1 MRINCHAHI
10 FNTKLVF
17 TSETLKILLRRITEM
32 DIPSL
37 IKTELT
43 DQLGKVLSK
52 AGDYVDEE
60 TFFRNVVKK
69 VSSSKEFKDVLK
81 TLASND
87 TLKLE
92 LQGGAALQDYA
103 VDGLVRLLEKVGDAL
118 TQKDKDAGKADIG
131 DALAFLRIALQ
142 PSIRHVTEILMEEL
156 SLQDA
161 VIPLVMDITHNGGNE
176 KLLEKQLADTSA
188 QILAYPGR
196 IFPFVAVNT
205 KRPEHFSIME
215 IALNGRG
222 FVGVKLYPSLGYSVN
237 SPEMIKVYAYCEER
251 GVPILMHCSEG
262 GFYYSDET
270 RNNSD
275 PALWA
280 PILEKYPNLKICFG
294 HFGGAKYL
302 ATKEIPAS
310 CWTRTILELMTKF
323 NGVYADIAYHSEPM
337 DGGAGEQNYFRNL
350 SLLLQNPDYRDRILF
365 GTDYFLSRQR
375 LTEKSYWKY
384 FRKHLSENEFLQ
396 IAEDNPQRY
405 LGLPGGTQKASVAM
419 ANYIRFVYQQRSSL
433 LSESPAWL
441 KSAIKDLF
449 GPTATLPKPSL
460 GPKWS
465 WNNKVH
471 AYFYVF
477 LAEGQLSDQQK
488 AKEFDAVG
496 LLKLRDLAYWN
507 KGFEANEIWNL
518 KLKAMAESL
527 DSFFHANGG
536 SYEKKQ
542 DSAKAIATLQKIFNN
557 ASTYIHEAAETCDAI
572 YYFA

>member
-1 MRINCHAHI
+1 MRINCHAHV
-10 FNTKLVF
+10 FNAKSVF
-17 TSETLKILLRRITEM
+17 TYETLEILLRRLTEM
-32 DIPSL
+32 EIPVL
-37 IKTELT
+37 LKTEIVGQLEKTLT
-43 DQLGKVLSK
+43 K

-69 VSSSKEFKDVLK
+69 VSSSKDFKDVLK
-81 TLASND
+81 TLATND

-92 LQGGAALQDYA
+92 LEGGAALQDYA

-118 TQKDKDAGKADIG
+118 SQDDKDAAKADIG
-131 DALAFLRIALQ
+131 DALAFLRIALK
-142 PSIRHVTEILMEEL
+142 PSIRHVTDILMEQL
-156 SLQDA
+156 TLQDA
-161 VIPLVMDITHNGGNE
+161 VIPLVMDITHDGGDE

-205 KRPEHFSIME
+205 KRPESFAIME
-215 IALNGRG
+215 AALAGRG
-222 FVGVKLYPSLGYSVN
+222 FIGVKLYPSLGYSVN
-237 SPEMIKVYAYCEER
+237 SPEMFKVYAYCEER

-262 GFYYSDET
+262 GFYYSDKT

-275 PALWA
+275 PALWTA
-280 PILEKYPNLKICFG
+280 ILQKHPNLKICFG
-294 HFGGAKYL
+294 HFGGAQYL
-302 ATKEIPAS
+302 AAAEIPAS
-310 CWTRTILELMTKF
+310 CWTRTILDLMVKF
-323 NGVYADIAYHSEPM
+323 KGVYADIAYHSEPM
-337 DGGAGEQNYFRNL
+337 NGGTGEQNYFKNL

-384 FRKHLSENEFLQ
+384 FSKHLSENEFRQ
-396 IAEDNPQRY
+396 IGEDNPQRY
-405 LGLPGGTQKASVAM
+405 LGLPSETQKTSVPI
-419 ANYIRFVYQQRSSL
+419 ANYIRFVYQQRGSL

-441 KSAIKDLF
+441 KSAIKELY

-477 LAEGQLSDQQK
+477 LAEGQLSEQQK
-488 AKEFDAVG
+488 SKGFDTVG
-496 LLKLRDLAYWN
+496 MLKLRDLAYWN
-507 KGFEANEIWNL
+507 KRFEANEIWNL
-518 KLKAMAESL
+518 KLKAMSENL
-527 DSFFHANGG
+527 DSFFRANGG
-536 SYEKKQ
+536 GYEKKQ
-542 DSAKAIATLQKIFNN
+542 DSAKALTSLQKIFNN
-557 ASTYIHEAAETCDAI
+557 ASIYIHEAGEACDAI

>member
-10 FNTKLVF
+10 FNAKSVF
-17 TSETLKILLRRITEM
+17 TSETLEILLRRITEM
-32 DIPSL
+32 EIPAL
-37 IKTELT
+37 VKTELAA
-43 DQLGKVLSK
+43 QLGKILTK

-60 TFFRNVVKK
+60 AFFRNVVKK
-69 VSSSKEFKDVLK
+69 VSTSKEFKDVLK

-92 LQGGAALQDYA
+92 LGGGAALQDYA

-118 TQKDKDAGKADIG
+118 SQDDKDAAKADIG

-142 PSIRHVTEILMEEL
+142 PSIRHVTDILMEQL
-156 SLQDA
+156 TLQDA
-161 VIPLVMDITHNGGNE
+161 VIPLVMDITHDGGDE
-176 KLLEKQLADTSA
+176 KLLEKQLSDTSA
-188 QILAYPGR
+188 QVLAYPGR

-205 KRPEHFSIME
+205 KRTDHFSIME
-215 IALNGRG
+215 TALNGRG
-222 FVGVKLYPSLGYSVN
+222 FVGVKLYPSLGYPVN
-237 SPEMIKVYAYCEER
+237 SPEMFKVYAYCEER
-251 GVPILMHCSEG
+251 SVPILMHCSEG

-270 RNNSD
+270 RSNSN

-280 PILEKYPNLKICFG
+280 PILKKHPNLKICFG

-302 ATKEIPAS
+302 TAQKIPAS
-310 CWTRTILELMTKF
+310 CWTRTILDLTTKF

-337 DGGAGEQNYFRNL
+337 DGGAAEQNYFKNL

-365 GTDYFLSRQR
+365 GTDFFLSRQR
-375 LTEKSYWKY
+375 LTEKNYWKY
-384 FRKHLSENEFLQ
+384 FSKHLSENEFQQ

-405 LGLPGGTQKASVAM
+405 LGLPGETQKASVPM
-419 ANYIRFVYQQRSSL
+419 ANYIRFVYQQRGSL

-441 KSAIKDLF
+441 KGAIKDLY
-449 GPTATLPKPSL
+449 GPTATLPKSSL

-471 AYFYVF
+471 AYLYVF

-488 AKEFDAVG
+488 AKGFDAVG

-507 KGFEANEIWNL
+507 KGYEANEIWNL
-518 KLKAMAESL
+518 KLKAMAENL
-527 DSFFHANGG
+527 DSFFRANGG
-536 SYEKKQ
+536 GYEKKQ
-542 DSAKAIATLQKIFNN
+542 DSAKAIAALQMIFNN
-557 ASTYIHEAAETCDAI
+557 ASTYIHEAGEACDAI